1 MEPVVVVLDGEGL
14 VIEPAAVDQLW
25 RVARS
30 PGCLRAVGLPDLHP
44 GPGIPVGAA
53 FALDHVAPA
62 LVGSDAGCG
71 VSLVV
76 FDRFKHAGDALE
88 RRVREATD
96 GPLLPGIDAQAALT
110 AVWREG
116 PRGLASVEGVPEE
129 LAEWALAEAPDPI
142 LLAPLPDALRLGADT
157 LGSIGGGNHF
167 AELSEV
173 ERVTDGVAGDAIGLR
188 RGRAVTLVHSGSRG
202 VGGLLAARWAD
213 AAGDPAR
220 YLGELEG
227 TVRFAR
233 ANRLVV
239 AWALA
244 RAAGVGR
251 ASKVVGRLDL
261 VHNTVVARGGAWVHR
276 KGAAPAE
283 AGQLTV
289 VLGSRGAASW
299 VLRGAGD
306 ERTLCC
312 VAHGAGRR
320 VSRGDAK
327 ARIRARHTRDALVRT
342 ATGTRVICDDQD
354 LLYEEHPDCYKPVE
368 VVVDVLE
375 ARGAGTR
382 VAALRPLV
390 TVKR

>member
-1 MEPVVVVLDGEGL
+1 M
-14 VIEPAAVDQLW
+14 
-25 RVARS
+25 
-30 PGCLRAVGLPDLHP
+30 
-44 GPGIPVGAA
+44 
-53 FALDHVAPA
+53 
-62 LVGSDAGCG
+62 
-71 VSLVV
+71 
-76 FDRFKHAGDALE
+76 
-88 RRVREATD
+88 
-96 GPLLPGIDAQAALT
+96 
-110 AVWREG
+110 
-116 PRGLASVEGVPEE
+116 
-129 LAEWALAEAPDPI
+129 ALAEPVGGAVSLEAADPI

-202 VGGLLAARWAD
+202 VGGLLAARWAG
-213 AAGDPAR
+213 AAADPTR

-251 ASKVVGRLDL
+251 ASKAVGRLDL

-320 VSRGDAK
+320 VSRGEAK
-327 ARIRARHTRDALVRT
+327 ARIRARQL
-342 ATGTRVICDDQD
+342 
-354 LLYEEHPDCYKPVE
+354 
-368 VVVDVLE
+368 VVDRAVTGGE
-375 ARGAGTR
+375 PATQRGGAEHGGRAPPRDPLRPSRHRTFHLGVR
-382 VAALRPLV
+382 GAALRPARPQRPPLRGAGPV
-390 TVKR
+390 LALAAGGGRERIAEICVRRRLRAATGRGPQPDGAPPGGR